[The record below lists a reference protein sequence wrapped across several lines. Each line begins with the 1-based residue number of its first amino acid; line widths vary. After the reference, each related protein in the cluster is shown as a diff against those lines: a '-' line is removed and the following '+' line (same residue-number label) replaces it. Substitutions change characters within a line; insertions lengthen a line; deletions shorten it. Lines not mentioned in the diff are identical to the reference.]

1 MNIEPLRNF
10 VLVELRA
17 ESAPP
22 ASGIEIVRLQQ
33 TPSRYARVLA
43 VGPDTRETAVGTTV
57 IISKLQGY
65 EVGGKLVLPESAI
78 LATVPE

>member
-1 MNIEPLRNF
+1 MNIEPLRDF

-17 ESAPP
+17 MSAPS
-22 ASGIEIVRLQQ
+22 ASGIEIVRLDH

-43 VGPDTRETAVGTTV
+43 VGPNVREAVVGTTV
-57 IISKLQGY
+57 IISKLQGFDIA
-65 EVGGKLVLPESAI
+65 GQLVLPESAI